1 MKFFRSREYV
11 HKPRRCLISLF
22 IPHRFIHF
30 IWIDFQND
38 LELTAEV
45 LAAKGAKEQTLITL
59 NLCE

>member
-1 MKFFRSREYV
+1 MKFFRSHEYV

-45 LAAKGAKEQTLITL
+45 LAAKGAKEQLL
-59 NLCE
+59 